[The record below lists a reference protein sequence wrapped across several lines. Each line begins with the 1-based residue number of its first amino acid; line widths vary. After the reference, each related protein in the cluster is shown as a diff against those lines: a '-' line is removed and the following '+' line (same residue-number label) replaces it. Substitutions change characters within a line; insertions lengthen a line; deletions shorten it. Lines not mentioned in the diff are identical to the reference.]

1 MKSFAQE
8 IEDRRILLTNS
19 PTFCEI
25 NGRCFKVHRKKWDC
39 FSDLCHIYEETET
52 GLKFI
57 GKVITN
63 DVNYAISTLLAG
75 QK

>member
-1 MKSFAQE
+1 MKSFQQE
-8 IEDRRILLTNS
+8 IEDRRILISKL
-19 PTFCEI
+19 PTAYEI
-25 NGRCFKVHRKKWDC
+25 GGRCFKVHRKKWDC

-52 GLKFI
+52 GLHLL

-63 DVNYAISTLLAG
+63 DIEFAIKTLLKG